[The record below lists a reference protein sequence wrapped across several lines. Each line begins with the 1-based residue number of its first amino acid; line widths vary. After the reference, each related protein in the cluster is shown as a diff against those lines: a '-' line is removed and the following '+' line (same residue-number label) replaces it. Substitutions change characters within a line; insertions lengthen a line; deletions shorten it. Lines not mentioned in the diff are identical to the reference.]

1 MASKLLFALVFAFHG
16 SEYTLLSGVDVHT
29 CAGRLSIER
38 KAIAEVQQIHPE
50 LHMTAYC
57 QQIGMGGKE
66 R

>member
-1 MASKLLFALVFAFHG
+1 MASKLLFALVFAFQG
-16 SEYTLLSGVDVHT
+16 SEYTLLSGVDIHT
-29 CAGRLSIER
+29 CVGRLSIER

-50 LHMTAYC
+50 LHMKVYC

>member
-29 CAGRLSIER
+29 CVGKLSIER

-50 LHMTAYC
+50 LSMTVYC
-57 QQIGMGGKE
+57 QQIGMGRKD